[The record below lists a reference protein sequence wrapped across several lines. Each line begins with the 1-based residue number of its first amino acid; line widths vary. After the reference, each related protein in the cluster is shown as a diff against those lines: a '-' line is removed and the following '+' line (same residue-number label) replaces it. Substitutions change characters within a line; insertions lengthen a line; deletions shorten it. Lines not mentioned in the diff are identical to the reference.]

1 MSDRFKFEG
10 EEGDFPFYNDNPALS
25 KVKWILACL
34 GFIIFAVFTLVDFIH
49 IPKIATAF
57 IALGFPILAFIYIF
71 KGNFGLVI
79 KKIKKRDIKLIFI
92 ILVLSYIY
100 SLAIPLILNFIFG
113 ATFSSNPVVTQLNSL
128 IFWIIFPIQ
137 MFTEELVKFFAFLVV
152 LYLIYKFSQNRK
164 LSIVIATFAA
174 AMIFGFVHLT
184 TYGNLLQVILLQG
197 FGSIFDIYA
206 YLKTKNIVV
215 PYIIHLLF
223 DLIAFLL
230 LLAGNAM

>member
-10 EEGDFPFYNDNPALS
+10 EEGDFPFYNDNPTLS
-25 KVKWILACL
+25 KVKWVLVCL
-34 GFIIFAVFTLVDFIH
+34 GFLVFAVFSLVDFIH
-49 IPKIATAF
+49 VPKIVSAI

-79 KKIKKRDIKLIFI
+79 KKIKKRDIKLIFV

-100 SLAIPLILNFIFG
+100 SLAIPLILQYVSG
-113 ATFSSNPVVTQLNSL
+113 ATFNENSVLTQLNNI

-152 LYLIYKFSQNRK
+152 LYVTYKFSKNRK

-174 AMIFGFVHLT
+174 AMIFGFVHMT

-223 DLIAFLL
+223 DSIAFLII
-230 LLAGNAM
+230 LAVHVL